1 MTLADHYAAF
11 KALLESALLDGGIA
25 GKVYDAVRYN
35 QSAPVRDNY
44 AILKPTTPKRDDNR
58 LTKLNSVQSTS
69 LFRYDVRYVGTSLA
83 AVLQW
88 QQAAQE
94 RLIPEGGV
102 ALTVTGRRCDS
113 IRLVD
118 PVEEGEYSHDSTA
131 NLFYVDETYEFRSH
145 RA

>member
-1 MTLADHYAAF
+1 MTLADHYMAF
-11 KALLESALLDGGIA
+11 KALLAGGILA

-35 QSAPVRDNY
+35 GDAPVRDNY
-44 AILKPTTPKRDDNR
+44 AVLKPTSPKRDDNR
-58 LTKLNSVQSTS
+58 FTALNSVASTS
-69 LFRYDVRYVGTSLA
+69 LFRFDIRYVGTSLA

-88 QQAAQE
+88 QQTAQE
-94 RLIPEGGV
+94 RLIPEGGAV
-102 ALTVTGRRCDS
+102 LTVPGRRCEF

>member
-1 MTLADHYAAF
+1 MTLADHYTAF
-11 KALLESALLDGGIA
+11 KSLLAGGILA
-25 GKVYDAVRYN
+25 GKVHDAVRYN
-35 QSAPVRDNY
+35 GDTPIRDNY

-69 LFRYDVRYVGTSLA
+69 LFRFDVRYVGTSLA

-94 RLIPEGGV
+94 RLIPESGARLEV
-102 ALTVTGRRCDS
+102 DGRRCDY

-118 PVEEGEYSHDSTA
+118 PVEEGEYTHDSTA

>member
-1 MTLADHYAAF
+1 MTLADHYNAF
-11 KALLESALLDGGIA
+11 KDLLSGGILA

-44 AILKPTTPKRDDNR
+44 AVLKPTSPKRDDNR
-58 LTKLNSVQSTS
+58 FMKLNSVDSTS
-69 LFRYDVRYVGTSLA
+69 LFRFDVRYVGTSLA

-94 RLIPEGGV
+94 RLIPEGGAILSV
-102 ALTVTGRRCDS
+102 SGRRCEF